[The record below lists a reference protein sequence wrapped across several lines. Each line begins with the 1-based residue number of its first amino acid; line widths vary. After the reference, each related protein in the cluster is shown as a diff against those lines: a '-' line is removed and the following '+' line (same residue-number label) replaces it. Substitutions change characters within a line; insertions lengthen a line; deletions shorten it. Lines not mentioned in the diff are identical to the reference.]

1 MKNQSGHIT
10 GKVLVG
16 YILLVTLAVC
26 SVGYIYNFVRTI
38 VEEDTSPDSRT
49 REKVYLITNTLSLM
63 YESEA
68 TGQFVGIE
76 QDQYY
81 RFNRTLNKVHANMDS
96 LRALITDSAQLLKID
111 TIDILLDRKRWN
123 TRRLMEA
130 WEELNTERLFSENI
144 ERVISIRD
152 TILAHPPQQVEVQKR
167 VEVKQDTVVVPS
179 RRRSF
184 FRRLAEVFAPTKV
197 DTNIVV
203 NTTRQVLT
211 DTVVQAYNPTDTIV
225 SVLKS
230 IQDSVADQRKQ
241 LMDQLLERSAN
252 LRYSN
257 TIISRE
263 INQMLRDIEEE
274 EMEAS
279 LGNLYRKQELLREMS
294 VLAAEI
300 VGAFIFVAVIFLILI
315 SRDVAKS
322 KYYREQLEKAK
333 HYAENLLRSREKL
346 MLTISHDIR
355 APLSSIIGYIELLSR
370 RHPDGRQRY
379 YLENMKGSSD
389 HILSLVNDLLDFQR
403 LEAGEMEIHQVPFGV
418 SSLFQEIYTSF
429 KPLSDTKGLD
439 LILNLKDER
448 DTRLFIGDPIRIR
461 QVVSNLLSNAIKFTR
476 VGRVVLVVAVNP
488 VEGSES
494 RFELSVIVSDSGPGI
509 PQDEQERIFGEF
521 TRLSET
527 ENEEGFGLGLSITRK
542 LISLMGGALSL
553 RSEPGKGSDFLV
565 SLPIY
570 LSENQVMPQRADQE
584 ASPAVEEPVLL
595 GREVVCL
602 LVDDDPLQLA
612 LTEELLKQSHVR
624 VVTCSDPYQVCSVL
638 RDTAFDA
645 VITDIQM
652 PVMDGYHLL
661 RMIRES
667 GLPGSDRI
675 PVIALSASIAND
687 RSHYLEAGFTGFLNK
702 PFTAT
707 QLISLLNELLS
718 LRLEVNTELSFDSLT
733 AFAGEDKEASDSILK
748 TFVDET
754 GKSIRLLEE
763 ALPRRD
769 RVEVARVS
777 HKMIPLFSM
786 LGANSLVQ
794 HLRLL
799 EKNDAELTD
808 SGWARL
814 LEEVISMAKAIVD
827 QAGIHLGS

>member
-1 MKNQSGHIT
+1 
-10 GKVLVG
+10 
-16 YILLVTLAVC
+16 
-26 SVGYIYNFVRTI
+26 
-38 VEEDTSPDSRT
+38 
-49 REKVYLITNTLSLM
+49 
-63 YESEA
+63 
-68 TGQFVGIE
+68 
-76 QDQYY
+76 
-81 RFNRTLNKVHANMDS
+81 
-96 LRALITDSAQLLKID
+96 
-111 TIDILLDRKRWN
+111 
-123 TRRLMEA
+123 
-130 WEELNTERLFSENI
+130 
-144 ERVISIRD
+144 
-152 TILAHPPQQVEVQKR
+152 
-167 VEVKQDTVVVPS
+167 
-179 RRRSF
+179 
-184 FRRLAEVFAPTKV
+184 
-197 DTNIVV
+197 
-203 NTTRQVLT
+203 
-211 DTVVQAYNPTDTIV
+211 
-225 SVLKS
+225 
-230 IQDSVADQRKQ
+230 
-241 LMDQLLERSAN
+241 
-252 LRYSN
+252 
-257 TIISRE
+257 
-263 INQMLRDIEEE
+263 MLRDIEEE
-274 EMEAS
+274 EMEVS
-279 LGNLYRKQELLREMS
+279 LNRLYRRQELLREMS
-294 VLAAEI
+294 VMGAEI
-300 VGAFIFVAVIFLILI
+300 IGAFIFVAVIFLILI
-315 SRDVAKS
+315 WRDVAKS

-403 LEAGEMEIHQVPFGV
+403 LEAGEMEIHQVPFSVGG
-418 SSLFQEIYTSF
+418 LFHEIYTSF
-429 KPLSDTKGLD
+429 KPLSDGKGLD

-448 DTRLFIGDPIRIR
+448 DNRLFVGDPIRIR

-476 VGRVVLVVAVNP
+476 EGRVVMVVAVNP
-488 VEGSES
+488 VEGSTS
-494 RFELSVIVSDSGPGI
+494 RYELSVIVSDSGPGI

-553 RSEPGKGSDFLV
+553 RSEPGKGSDFQV

-570 LSENQVMPQRADQE
+570 LSENQVVPRQE
-584 ASPAVEEPVLL
+584 LASAVPEPVVLD
-595 GREVVCL
+595 REVICL

-667 GLPGSDRI
+667 GLPGTDRI

-718 LRLEVNTELSFDSLT
+718 LRLEVNTELTFNSLT
-733 AFAGEDKEASDSILK
+733 AFAGEDKEASDSILR

-754 GKSIRLLEE
+754 GKSIHLLEE

-769 RVEVARVS
+769 RAEVARVS

-808 SGWARL
+808 SGWDRL
-814 LEEVISMAKAIVD
+814 LEEVIAMARAIVE
-827 QAGIHLGS
+827 QASAHLGN

>member
-1 MKNQSGHIT
+1 LRNQGGHIT

-16 YILLVTLAVC
+16 YILLVALAVC
-26 SVGYIYNFVRTI
+26 SVGYIYNIVKTI
-38 VEEDTSPDSRT
+38 VEEDVSPDSRS

-68 TGQFVGIE
+68 MGQFIGIE

-81 RFNRTLNKVHANMDS
+81 RFNRTLNRVHANMDS
-96 LRALITDSAQLLKID
+96 LRALISDSAQLLKID

-152 TILAHPPQQVEVQKR
+152 TIVSRPAQQVEVQKR
-167 VEVKQDTVVVPS
+167 VEVKQDTVVVP
-179 RRRSF
+179 RKRRSF
-184 FRRLAEVFAPTKV
+184 FRRLAEVFSPTKE
-197 DTNIVV
+197 DTSFVV

-241 LMDQLLERSAN
+241 LMDRLLERSAN

-274 EMEAS
+274 EMEVS
-279 LGNLYRKQELLREMS
+279 LNRLYRRQELLREMS
-294 VLAAEI
+294 VMGAEI
-300 VGAFIFVAVIFLILI
+300 IGAFIFVAVIFLILI
-315 SRDVAKS
+315 WRDVAKS

-403 LEAGEMEIHQVPFGV
+403 LEAGEMEIHQVPFSVGG
-418 SSLFQEIYTSF
+418 LFHEIYTSF
-429 KPLSDTKGLD
+429 KPLSDGKGLD

-448 DTRLFIGDPIRIR
+448 DNRLFVGDPIRIR

-476 VGRVVLVVAVNP
+476 EGRVVMVVAVNP
-488 VEGSES
+488 VEGSTS
-494 RFELSVIVSDSGPGI
+494 RYELSVIVSDSGPGI

-553 RSEPGKGSDFLV
+553 RSEPGKGSDFQV

-570 LSENQVMPQRADQE
+570 LSENQVVPQ
-584 ASPAVEEPVLL
+584 EEPVSAVPEPVVLD
-595 GREVVCL
+595 REVICL

-667 GLPGSDRI
+667 GLPGTDRI

-718 LRLEVNTELSFDSLT
+718 LRLEVNTELTFNSLT
-733 AFAGEDKEASDSILK
+733 AFAGEDKEASDSILR

-754 GKSIRLLEE
+754 GKSIHLLEE

-769 RVEVARVS
+769 RAEVARVS

-799 EKNDAELTD
+799 EKNDAVLTD
-808 SGWARL
+808 SGWDRL
-814 LEEVISMAKAIVD
+814 LEEVIAMARAIVE
-827 QAGIHLGS
+827 QASAHLGN